1 MNDAFTI
8 IITIFS
14 TFSGAAIA
22 ILTLLVNKRI
32 KRKEE
37 KRKYFIELIN
47 SNRKLFSII
56 LIGASN
62 RNNINYVELRRELE
76 SSVILPMLWGE
87 LQQEFLK
94 LYDING
100 LNGIAYD
107 NRKEEIFLILCN
119 IKDILNEYGVIIF
132 G

>member
-87 LQQEFLK
+87 LQREFLK